1 MATTLR
7 TAGSVLTDRAYLGYT
22 CAFGFGCGAL
32 FCYIAGSP
40 FLLQNVLG
48 FSIGEASVAFSGS
61 ALLGTVQS
69 LLGPIVAPLIG
80 IGGSDTAVPLRATA
94 RCRRPRRSPPPVR
107 IDSRH
112 SGGRRSP
119 RSHHLLRPSP
129 TRKPWG

>member
-1 MATTLR
+1 MLATTTIAL
-7 TAGSVLTDRAYLGYT
+7 VLTLTGQLDRVWALGLVGIGFLGLGQV
-22 CAFGFGCGAL
+22 FGTATAL
-32 FCYIAGSP
+32 AIERVPQAAGT
-40 FLLQNVLG
+40 
-48 FSIGEASVAFSGS
+48 GS

-69 LLGPIVAPLIG
+69 LLGAIVAPLIG

-119 RSHHLLRPSP
+119 RSHHLLRPRP